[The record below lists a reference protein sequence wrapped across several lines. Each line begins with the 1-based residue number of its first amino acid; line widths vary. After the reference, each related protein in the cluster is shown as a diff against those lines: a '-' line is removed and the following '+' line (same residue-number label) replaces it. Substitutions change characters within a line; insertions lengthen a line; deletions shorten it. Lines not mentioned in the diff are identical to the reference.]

1 VLFGRRQ
8 FSRVYNPAKN
18 RFLFIFT
25 NRYVFHAAIVT
36 IAAVTSVVNIQA
48 SEVRAETFGSKS
60 LLMGLIDE
68 EGMGV
73 LEEVSAENISLV
85 SSARYLDTFA
95 FSSEYVDSA
104 ILFEDQFV
112 AMIGDEAL
120 VSPTISSTEAGIAP
134 RTTTETYVV
143 KEGDVLG
150 SIAEAFGLN
159 LNTVLWAN
167 NLTVRSTIKPG
178 QSLNIPPVNGVM
190 YTVKNG
196 DTLSSIA
203 KKYSSETDKILAFN
217 NLSSSSALQI
227 GQNLMLP
234 DATPPAAA
242 TVRYTAP
249 AASVFTGTKGSTAPA
264 AATGSWVW
272 PTNGCYITVYFNQ
285 YYRYG
290 LHKGLDVDG
299 DYTSDIFA
307 TKSGTITRASWYDG
321 YGNCIDIDHGG
332 GYSSRYGHASK
343 FFVSVGDYV
352 EAGQVIGKVGTTGR
366 SSGTHL
372 HFEIMENSVK
382 LNPLNFIRC
391 K

>member
-1 VLFGRRQ
+1 
-8 FSRVYNPAKN
+8 
-18 RFLFIFT
+18 
-25 NRYVFHAAIVT
+25 
-36 IAAVTSVVNIQA
+36 
-48 SEVRAETFGSKS
+48 
-60 LLMGLIDE
+60 
-68 EGMGV
+68 
-73 LEEVSAENISLV
+73 
-85 SSARYLDTFA
+85 
-95 FSSEYVDSA
+95 
-104 ILFEDQFV
+104 
-112 AMIGDEAL
+112 
-120 VSPTISSTEAGIAP
+120 
-134 RTTTETYVV
+134 
-143 KEGDVLG
+143 
-150 SIAEAFGLN
+150 
-159 LNTVLWAN
+159 
-167 NLTVRSTIKPG
+167 
-178 QSLNIPPVNGVM
+178 
-190 YTVKNG
+190 
-196 DTLSSIA
+196 
-203 KKYSSETDKILAFN
+203 
-217 NLSSSSALQI
+217 
-227 GQNLMLP
+227 MLP
-234 DATPPAAA
+234 DATPPATAP
-242 TVRYTAP
+242 VRYTAP

-299 DYTSDIFA
+299 DYASDIFA